1 LCVII
6 IIYEYRK
13 NVPGNITWEQSEEVS
28 MGYIKVKSTTC
39 PARTYYVQCDIPV
52 MPGDLVLYE
61 AIGNQDGY
69 GQENRHKPNYH
80 VGRVEMIGQYQ
91 TTTTSHVVYKID
103 LAPYQ
108 RRKSRQAEIDKIRAQ
123 VAAMRTNFDDV
134 AFLKSMADSDPQAAD
149 LLNRYNDLVT
159 ETRLPQRSVR
169 DYESSLGCI
178 E

>member
-1 LCVII
+1 
-6 IIYEYRK
+6 
-13 NVPGNITWEQSEEVS
+13 

-39 PARTYYVQCDIPV
+39 PHRSYYVQCDIAV
-52 MPGDLVLYE
+52 QPGDLVLYE

-69 GQENRHKPNYH
+69 GTENKNRPNYH

-91 TTTTSHVVYKID
+91 TTTTSNVVYKID
-103 LAPYQ
+103 LFPYQ
-108 RRKSRQAEIDKIRAQ
+108 RRKKRQVELDKIRAQ

-149 LLNRYNDLVT
+149 LLNRYNDLVA
-159 ETRLPQRSVR
+159 ETARQFHPTVSSIRE
-169 DYESSLGCI
+169 YESSLGCI